1 MGVVAIAETWE
12 YGTIVKE
19 LFVPEDMLDETGMVD
34 GSVNTTEGAVV
45 LLFESLLNEEDA
57 SIDESVNLNDVP
69 SGVLMLQFLVRLPSC
84 WTPFRLL
91 KSKVS
96 P

>member
-1 MGVVAIAETWE
+1 
-12 YGTIVKE
+12 
-19 LFVPEDMLDETGMVD
+19 MLDETGVVD
-34 GSVNTTEGAVV
+34 GSVNTTEGAVL

-57 SIDESVNLNDVP
+57 NIDDSANLNAVP
-69 SGVLMLQFLVRLPSC
+69 SGVLMLQFLVTLPSA
-84 WTPFRLL
+84 WIPFRLL